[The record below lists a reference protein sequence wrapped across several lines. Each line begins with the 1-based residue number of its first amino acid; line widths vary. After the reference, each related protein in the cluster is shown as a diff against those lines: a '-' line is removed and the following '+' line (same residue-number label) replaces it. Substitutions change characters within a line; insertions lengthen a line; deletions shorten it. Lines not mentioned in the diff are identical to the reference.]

1 MQLRDVIRRALR
13 SLLSAKTRTLLT
25 ALAIAVGTFALT
37 LTLGASNGAQSYVN
51 KIINDNFDPSALLV
65 SKEKDL
71 FGSGDSSQPKE
82 YNQSFGSVLS
92 VNGSQK
98 QVLQLNDTDV
108 ATIRAVP
115 GVEQIQTSD
124 SVSIQYVTRPGLR
137 KYVATLQTLSPMRKP
152 ELLAGSLA
160 KPLANN
166 EIILPEGFLVSLGF
180 SKPADAIGKT
190 VTISVQKQ
198 VSQSAISAAL
208 SSFLNGNSNG
218 APNAPTPDST
228 QAEYNVVA
236 VSKKPTAILST
247 TELYIYANN
256 SETSRL
262 NDYIT
267 AGTASY
273 HKYLTAQVIVKDGA
287 DVTKLHVTQN
297 KIKALGYG
305 AQSVQDTQKFLS
317 QIITVLQGIV
327 TAFGFIAVVASLFG
341 IVNTMY
347 ISVLQRTREI
357 GLMKALGMRKKDIT
371 KLFRFEA
378 ALLGLL
384 GGLLGS
390 LAAVILGTALNP
402 FIASKLG
409 LGSQHLLIFK
419 LKQIIVLALILI
431 VVATI
436 AGLLPARKASRLNP
450 IEALRT
456 E

>member
-1 MQLRDVIRRALR
+1 MYLLDVIRRSLR

-37 LTLGASNGAQSYVN
+37 LTLAASNGAQSYVN

-71 FGSGDSSQPKE
+71 FGKADTSQPQE
-82 YNQSFGSVLS
+82 YSQSFGSVLS
-92 VNGSQK
+92 VNGRQSQI
-98 QVLQLNDTDV
+98 LQLNDTDISV
-108 ATIRAVP
+108 LRAVP
-115 GVEQIQTSD
+115 GVEQVQTAGT
-124 SVSIQYVTRPGLR
+124 VSAKYITRPGLR
-137 KYVATLQTLSPMRKP
+137 KYVATLQALSPAREP

-160 KPLANN
+160 KPLGNN
-166 EIILPEGFLVSLGF
+166 DIVLPVGFLSSMGF
-180 SKPADAIGKT
+180 NSPSDAIGKT
-190 VTISVQKQ
+190 VTIAVQRQ
-198 VSQSAISAAL
+198 ANQSDASAAL
-208 SSFLNGNSNG
+208 SQFLNGG
-218 APNAPTPDST
+218 TPNAPPADSS
-228 QAEYNVVA
+228 QADYRIVA
-236 VSKKPTAILST
+236 VSKKPTTILSS
-247 TELYIYANN
+247 TELYIYVSSN
-256 SETSRL
+256 ETTRL
-262 NDYIT
+262 TDYIT
-267 AGTASY
+267 AGTANY
-273 HKYLTAQVIVKDGA
+273 HKYITAQVIVKGGS
-287 DVTKLHVTQN
+287 DVAKLHAVQD
-297 KIKALGYG
+297 KIKQLGYG

-390 LAAVILGTALNP
+390 VTAVVLGSLLNP
-402 FIASKLG
+402 VIAQKLG
-409 LGSQHLLIFK
+409 IGSQHLLVFK
-419 LKQIIVLALILI
+419 FNQIGLLMLVLI

>member
-1 MQLRDVIRRALR
+1 MQLRDIIRRSLR

-37 LTLGASNGAQSYVN
+37 LTLGASNGAQSYVD

-98 QVLQLNDTDV
+98 QVLQLSDTDIS
-108 ATIRAVP
+108 TIKAIP
-115 GVEQIQTSD
+115 GVAQVQTAD
-124 SVSIQYVTRPGLR
+124 SISVQYVTRPGLR
-137 KYVATLQTLSPMRKP
+137 KYVATLQALNPARGP

-160 KPLANN
+160 KPLASN
-166 EIILPEGFLVSLGF
+166 EIVVPEGFLNSLGF
-180 SKPADAIGKT
+180 ARPAEAIGKT

-198 VSQSAISAAL
+198 VSQSAVSAAL
-208 SSFLNGNSNG
+208 NSFLNGGNG
-218 APNAPTPDST
+218 GAAAAVPDST
-228 QAEYNVVA
+228 KAEYSVVA

-247 TELYIYANN
+247 TELYMYASNT
-256 SETSRL
+256 ETSRL

-267 AGTASY
+267 AGTANY
-273 HKYLTAQVIVKDGA
+273 HKYLTAQVTVRGGSDI
-287 DVTKLHVTQN
+287 TKLHATQA

-402 FIASKLG
+402 VIASKLG

-419 LKQIIVLALILI
+419 LKQIIILALILI

>member
-1 MQLRDVIRRALR
+1 MRLRDTIRRALR

-37 LTLGASNGAQSYVN
+37 LTLAASNGAQGYVD
-51 KIINDNFDPSALLV
+51 KIINDNFDPSVLLV
-65 SKEKDL
+65 TKDKDL
-71 FGSGDSSQPKE
+71 FSKADNSHPQE
-82 YNQSFGSVLS
+82 YNQNFGSVLS
-92 VNGSQK
+92 ATGSQS
-98 QVLQLNDTDV
+98 QVLQLNDTDI
-108 ATIRAVP
+108 ASLKTVP
-115 GVEQIQTSD
+115 GVVQVQTAD
-124 SVSIQYVTRPGLR
+124 SVAVQYITRPGMR
-137 KYVATLQTLSPMRKP
+137 KYVATIQALNPSRQP
-152 ELLAGSLA
+152 ELLAGNLS
-160 KPLANN
+160 KPLTSGQ
-166 EIILPEGFLVSLGF
+166 IVLPEGFLRDLGF
-180 SKPADAIGKT
+180 AKPGDAIGKS

-198 VSQSAISAAL
+198 ASQASLAASISNAL
-208 SSFLNGNSNG
+208 SGDSNQ
-218 APNAPTPDST
+218 APAVASN
-228 QAEYNVVA
+228 QASYTIMAVA
-236 VSKKPTAILST
+236 KKPTAVLSN
-247 TELYIYANN
+247 TELYIYATA
-256 SETSRL
+256 SDTSKL

-267 AGTASY
+267 AGTANY
-273 HKYLTAQVIVKDGA
+273 HKYLTAQAIIKDGNDSA
-287 DVTKLHVTQN
+287 KLHAAQAR
-297 KIKALGYG
+297 IKALGYG

-317 QIITVLQGIV
+317 QIIMVLQGIV

-390 LAAVILGTALNP
+390 LTAVALGTALNP
-402 FIASKLG
+402 VIARKLS

-419 LKQIIVLALILI
+419 FSQIALLILVLI